1 MICVHVI
8 RKPLSEGNV
17 ASNVLK
23 WGTGALNIKAS
34 KIAYPSGKPESGWA
48 KSGSKGEEGFLGESN
63 FRIREMSAEEIQ
75 ARVSDGRW
83 PANLILQHLPGCRH
97 VGVQKVKGTG
107 PRPGGSGPRFKDPG
121 SLMSREGHEG
131 ARTEHQGFADPDGT
145 EDVPK
150 WECVHGCP
158 VADMDGISGIRAS
171 GTGAVKKSSA
181 AEQQGNKGA
190 AYGAENR
197 PAGTPMISHGDK
209 GGASRFFKQV
219 QSKE

>member
-17 ASNVLK
+17 ASNVLR

-97 VGVQKVKGTG
+97 VGVQKVKKG
-107 PRPGGSGPRFKDPG
+107 GGSGEATRN
-121 SLMSREGHEG
+121 
-131 ARTEHQGFADPDGT
+131 TQHQDGFLKGQDGGGFSTSHYAPDGT

-150 WECVHGCP
+150 WECVQGCP
-158 VADMDGISGIRAS
+158 VADMDGISGIR
-171 GTGAVKKSSA
+171 
-181 AEQQGNKGA
+181 EQQGNKGA

-209 GGASRFFKQV
+209 GGASRFFQQV

>member
-1 MICVHVI
+1 MIVISVI

-48 KSGSKGEEGFLGESN
+48 KTGSKGESGYLGESN
-63 FRIREMSAEEIQ
+63 FRIRNMSAEEIQ

-83 PANLILQHLPGCRH
+83 PANLLLQHKAGCQQVGSQH
-97 VGVQKVKGTG
+97 VVSNGHFPSQRTPNVIYGGGKGTSVTQV
-107 PRPGGSGPRFKDPG
+107 GGERYV
-121 SLMSREGHEG
+121 
-131 ARTEHQGFADPDGT
+131 GT
-145 EDVPK
+145 ETIPK
-150 WECVHGCP
+150 WECEEGCP
-158 VADMDGISGIRAS
+158 VADLDGISGVRAS
-171 GTGAVKKSSA
+171 GTGAVKKAFA
-181 AEQQGNKGA
+181 AEQEGNKGA

-197 PAGTPMISHGDK
+197 PAGTPMISYGDK

-219 QSKE
+219 QDG